1 VGLKKKAGKAGQKG
15 TLAMTNVHGN
25 GAAAQVLPSVP
36 TAVASV
42 DAAIRN
48 ARVALK
54 SGSIDYAIDNLER
67 ASRRAGEVGD
77 HRASELAN
85 FTKALAPALE
95 TVVLV
100 AMCLSDLSHK
110 K

>member
-1 VGLKKKAGKAGQKG
+1 MA
-15 TLAMTNVHGN
+15 NIHGN

-42 DAAIRN
+42 DAAIRS

-54 SGSIDYAIDNLER
+54 SGSIDYAINNLEK

-77 HRASELAN
+77 HRATELAN
-85 FTKALAPALE
+85 FANALAPALE
-95 TVVLV
+95 TVQLV
-100 AMCLSDLSHK
+100 TMCLGDLSHE
-110 K
+110 

>member
-1 VGLKKKAGKAGQKG
+1 
-15 TLAMTNVHGN
+15 MTSIHGN

-42 DAAIRN
+42 DAAIRS

-54 SGSIDYAIDNLER
+54 SGSIDYAINNLEK
-67 ASRRAGEVGD
+67 ASHRAGEVGD

-85 FTKALAPALE
+85 FANALAPALE
-95 TVVLV
+95 TVQLV
-100 AMCLSDLSHK
+100 AMCLGDLSHE
-110 K
+110 

>member
-1 VGLKKKAGKAGQKG
+1 
-15 TLAMTNVHGN
+15 MTNIHGN

-54 SGSIDYAIDNLER
+54 SGSIDGAITSLEK

-77 HRASELAN
+77 PRATELAN
-85 FTKALAPALE
+85 FANALAPALE
-95 TVVLV
+95 TVQLV
-100 AMCLSDLSHK
+100 AMCLGDLSHE
-110 K
+110 